1 MATAYQTEQVLE
13 ESGLET
19 IAKLQVLVEQIETQ
33 VKIQLVASFQAV
45 DIIGGRLDNH
55 ICCTVDH

>member
-1 MATAYQTEQVLE
+1 MAATSEQVLE

-19 IAKLQVLVEQIETQ
+19 ITKLQVLVEQIETQ
-33 VKIQLVASFQAV
+33 VKTQLVASFQTV

-55 ICCTVDH
+55 ICCMVDH